1 MIVSLRGPSGSG
13 KTHLIYRLLRENGGG
28 EPLWTPHFSKGTPRL
43 PRAFRLGNLYVIGRY
58 SGAACSGADGLYP
71 LKDIVQPLV
80 RHYAKLGLVIVE
92 GLVLSSAVT
101 LWCEVVDEF
110 PGRVALAFLDT
121 PADKC
126 IAQVYKRNG
135 GKPIQE
141 WQVRQHHKTIQNQ
154 RARFAERGIRVE
166 IIDHRRAYAQ
176 VTDLLRE
183 GGWDAKA

>member
-101 LWCEVVDEF
+101 LWCEVVDTD
-110 PGRVALAFLDT
+110 VARDDNRTTVDVHDVATLVDVVRHVVSLPNRHPLHT
-121 PADKC
+121 
-126 IAQVYKRNG
+126 QVL
-135 GKPIQE
+135 
-141 WQVRQHHKTIQNQ
+141 W
-154 RARFAERGIRVE
+154 
-166 IIDHRRAYAQ
+166 
-176 VTDLLRE
+176 
-183 GGWDAKA
+183 